1 MVRHRL
7 SRLDAMR
14 AAVPGFLAQSEIIAL
29 RKTKKGEAPCDIRP
43 MIYNLL
49 VTPEGHLRAVL
60 ALCET
65 ATCKPDLLLQALSD
79 YAGLPEKPRTLIAR
93 TQLYGKQFAPLE
105 TL

>member
-1 MVRHRL
+1 M
-7 SRLDAMR
+7 
-14 AAVPGFLAQSEIIAL
+14 
-29 RKTKKGEAPCDIRP
+29 
-43 MIYNLL
+43 
-49 VTPEGHLRAVL
+49 L